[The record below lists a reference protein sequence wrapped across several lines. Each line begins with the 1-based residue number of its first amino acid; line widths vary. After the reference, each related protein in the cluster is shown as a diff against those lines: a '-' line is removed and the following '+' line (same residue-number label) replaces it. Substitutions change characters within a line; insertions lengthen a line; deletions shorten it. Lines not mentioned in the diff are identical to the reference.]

1 VAELLTNCKVVF
13 PDNFE
18 NKLGF
23 DKVRT
28 KVSELCNTEGG
39 REKLEAIRFSHSF
52 EEVEQWLALANEM
65 KTIILMEN
73 TFPGTGFTDFAHL
86 IKHIRIEGT
95 FLEAEDLFKLRNA
108 LSVVRSLAIFFRR
121 EESVKY
127 PKLKELAHPVSVS
140 PTLIERID
148 YVVTRNGKV
157 KDNASPELQ
166 NIRRAISEKQSLVS
180 RRLQSILKTAQA
192 DGLVDED
199 AAISIRDGRA
209 VIPVPAGNKRKLK
222 GLILGESATGKT
234 FFVEP
239 VEVVE
244 LNNEIR
250 ELEFEER
257 REVVRILSDLADFIR
272 PYIPELLDAADFL
285 STIDFIRA
293 KALYAIRIEGVM
305 PLLNNTQKVEWIN
318 ARHPLLEMALRKEK
332 KTIVPLSIT
341 LGENG
346 RILIISGPNAGGKS
360 VCLKTVGLLQY
371 MLQCGFLVPMSE
383 NSEVGIFKHLLVD
396 IGDEQSLE
404 NDLST
409 YSSHLFAMK
418 AFIRHASKE
427 SLVLIDEFGT
437 GTEPSLGGA
446 IAESIL
452 ERLSEQGSWGV
463 ITTHYTNLKLMAGR
477 VAGIQ
482 NGAMLF
488 DVVNIQPL
496 FQLEIG
502 KPGSSFA
509 FEIAHKIGLPDDV
522 LSAARE
528 KAGTAHIDFEKQLR
542 AISRDRHYWEEKR
555 VGVKNAEKKLE
566 QLILKYETELT
577 DLQTHRKSVVEKA
590 KQDAKEILSGV
601 NRQIENTIRTIKE
614 SNAEREKTKEVRQEL
629 ETFRATIEEPGASAD
644 EWVVRKM
651 EQLKEKQR
659 RKVDVGKAQ
668 MPVDQE
674 PVESKVD
681 APLKKGDKVRF
692 KGRDALGEIVEV
704 AEKNIIVAFG
714 SMLTTIDRKKV
725 ERVSNNE
732 YKQAIKQA
740 NAPVISHGVDTMK
753 KRLNFSHTIDVRG
766 MRGDAAMQA
775 IQEYVDEAVMLDVT
789 DVKILHGKGN
799 GVLRELIRTYL
810 KTIPDVAHFADE
822 QAEFGGSGI
831 TVVRFR

>member
-1 VAELLTNCKVVF
+1 MTTKDNVVF
-13 PDNFE
+13 PENFE
-18 NKLGF
+18 IKLGF
-23 DKVRT
+23 DKIRA

-39 REKLEAIRFSHSF
+39 REKLSAVKFSHSF
-52 EEVEQWLALANEM
+52 EEVEQSLGLTSEM

-73 TFPGTGFTDFAHL
+73 NFPGTGFADFSHL
-86 IKHIRIEGT
+86 VQHIRIEGT
-95 FLEAEDLFKLRNA
+95 FLESEDLLKLRNA
-108 LSVVRSLAIFFRR
+108 LSVVRGLALFFRR
-121 EESVKY
+121 EECVKY
-127 PKLKELAHPVSVS
+127 PRLRAVAQPVSVS
-140 PTLIERID
+140 PALVERID
-148 YVVTRNGKV
+148 YVVNRHGKV

-166 NIRRAISEKQSLVS
+166 NIRKSISEKQALVS
-180 RRLQSILKTAQA
+180 RRLQSILKLAQS
-192 DGLVDED
+192 DGLVEED

-222 GLILGESATGKT
+222 GLVLGESATGRT

-257 REVVRILSDLADFIR
+257 REVVRILSDLANFIR
-272 PYIPELLDAADFL
+272 PYIPELLEAADFL
-285 STIDFIRA
+285 YTIDFIRA
-293 KALYAIRIEGVM
+293 KALFAINIEGVL
-305 PLLNNTQKVEWIN
+305 PILNKGQKVEWMK

-332 KTIVPLSIT
+332 KAIVPLSIT
-341 LGENG
+341 LSENG

-371 MLQCGFLVPMSE
+371 MLQCGFLVSLSE
-383 NSEVGIFKHLLVD
+383 NSEIGIFKHLLVD

-409 YSSHLFAMK
+409 YSSHLLAMK
-418 AFIRHASKE
+418 AFLRHAGKE

-452 ERLSEQGSWGV
+452 EQLSELGSWGV

-477 VAGIQ
+477 VSGIQ

-488 DVVNIQPL
+488 DVTKIQPL

-509 FEIAHKIGLPDDV
+509 FEIAHKIGLPENV
-522 LSAARE
+522 LLAARE

-555 VGVKNAEKKLE
+555 AGVKNAEKRLE
-566 QLILKYETELT
+566 QLIQKYETELT
-577 DLQTHRKSVVEKA
+577 DLQVHRKSVVEKA
-590 KQDAKEILSGV
+590 KLEAKEILLGV

-614 SNAEREKTKEVRQEL
+614 SNAEREKTKEARQEL
-629 ETFRATIEEPGASAD
+629 ETFRATVEDPTTSTD
-644 EWVVRKM
+644 EWIEKKM

-659 RKVDVGKAQ
+659 RKDDRKKVGT
-668 MPVDQE
+668 PRSQE
-674 PVESKVD
+674 PDKPVVEES
-681 APLKKGDKVRF
+681 LKKGDKVRF

-704 AEKNIIVAFG
+704 AEKNVIVAFG
-714 SMLTTIDRKKV
+714 SMLTTIDKKKV

-766 MRGDAAMQA
+766 MRGDEAMQA
-775 IQEYVDEAVMLDVT
+775 IQEYVDEAVMLDIT
-789 DVKILHGKGN
+789 NVKILHGKGN

-810 KTIPDVAHFADE
+810 KTIPDVVHFADE
-822 QAEFGGSGI
+822 QVEFGGSGI